1 MRWHIDGSSRPRPE
15 SWGTIFCDGAA
26 AAGGV
31 RPGIDLELSHWVP
44 NLTPERYRA
53 DTSTEICLNF
63 SAAPAGGRYDL
74 AVNNHTDVDGVLAL
88 YSIVEDG
95 IALRNAETLV
105 GAAVIGDFWGWAP
118 RASQVLYQGLSL
130 IIAEGEASGADAGDT
145 YERCFAE
152 IPGLL
157 ADDAAGRP
165 EIAAGLESV
174 RRAEALLDSG
184 DVTATVHDAGFAA
197 FAVPRR
203 VASGREAAL
212 LRVPEFNVPFAGDI
226 GLPPHVRARDHGER
240 CHLVSVEGAS
250 GWWHE
255 LWYPGYAWA
264 HITARR
270 KPVGLVLG
278 RDGEMKFDAPAVAA
292 AFGTLAKEE
301 RRAGRG
307 GESHGWLNGGRWHVA
322 SAMSLFGRENPRPF
336 PVVASFVGADGAPA
350 ESSVPPDVVASILAP
365 VME

>member
-15 SWGTIFCDGAA
+15 SFGTIYCDGAA
-26 AAGGV
+26 AAGVV

-44 NLTPERYRA
+44 NVTPERYRA

-63 SAAPAGGRYDL
+63 SAAPAGGRFDL

-88 YSIVEDG
+88 YSVVEDRT
-95 IALRNAETLV
+95 ALANAGTLV

-118 RASQVLYQGLSL
+118 VRSQALFQGLAL
-130 IIAEGEASGADAGDT
+130 VIAEGEAAGADAADV
-145 YERCFAE
+145 YERCFAA

-157 ADDAAGRP
+157 GDDAAARP
-165 EIAAGLESV
+165 EIARGLRAV
-174 RRAEALLDSG
+174 ARAESLLDGG
-184 DVTATVHDAGFAA
+184 DVSATVHDAGFAA
-197 FAVPRR
+197 FVVPRR
-203 VASGREAAL
+203 VAAGREAEF
-212 LRVPEFNVPFAGDI
+212 LRVPEFNAPFGDDL
-226 GLPPHVRARDHGER
+226 GLPPQVRSRDHGER
-240 CHLVSVEGAS
+240 CHLVSVEGPQ

-278 RDGEMKFDAPAVAA
+278 RDGEMGFRAPGVAA
-292 AFGTLAKEE
+292 AFAALGNEE
-301 RRAGRG
+301 RRA
-307 GESHGWLNGGRWHVA
+307 GRWHVA

-336 PVVASFVGADGAPA
+336 PVVASFVGDDGAPA
-350 ESSVPPDVVASILAP
+350 QSSVPPDVVASVLAP